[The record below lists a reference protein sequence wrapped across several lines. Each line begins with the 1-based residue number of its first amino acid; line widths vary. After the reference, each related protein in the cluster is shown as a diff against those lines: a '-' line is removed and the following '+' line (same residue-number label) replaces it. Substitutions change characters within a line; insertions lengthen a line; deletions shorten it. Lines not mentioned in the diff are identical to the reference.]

1 MNLPLHLGI
10 LGAIEAGLIAL
21 LIGMLSY
28 GLWRW
33 LMRRTGAG
41 GVGHAIG
48 WACVTA
54 MAAAGGIDTWNLFY
68 LGIMKLESPL
78 YARLALQG
86 IHDAESLG
94 ARVVCEAA
102 GVLAGVAV
110 GWQLFSGG
118 FRENNVSKQGENAD
132 KPD

>member
-1 MNLPLHLGI
+1 MNLPLHLGF

-21 LIGMLSY
+21 LVGILSY
-28 GLWRW
+28 GLWSW
-33 LMRRTGAG
+33 LMRRAGAS
-41 GVGHAIG
+41 VGHAIG
-48 WACVTA
+48 WACLTA
-54 MAAAGGIDTWNLFY
+54 MAVAGGIDAWNLFY
-68 LGIMKLESPL
+68 LGMMKLESPL

-102 GVLAGVAV
+102 GALAGVAA

-118 FRENNVSKQGENAD
+118 FRENNASKQGGNSN

>member
-1 MNLPLHLGI
+1 MNLPLHLGF

-21 LIGMLSY
+21 LAGILSY

-33 LMRRTGAG
+33 LMRRAGASI
-41 GVGHAIG
+41 GHAIG

-54 MAAAGGIDTWNLFY
+54 MVVAGGIDAWNLFY
-68 LGIMKLESPL
+68 LGVMKLESPL
-78 YARLALQG
+78 YARLTLQS

-94 ARVVCEAA
+94 ARVVCEVA
-102 GVLAGVAV
+102 GAMCGVAI

-118 FRENNVSKQGENAD
+118 FREKSVSNGLENRD
-132 KPD
+132 SHD

>member
-1 MNLPLHLGI
+1 MNLPLHLGF
-10 LGAIEAGLIAL
+10 LGAMEAGLIAL
-21 LIGMLSY
+21 LVGILSY
-28 GLWRW
+28 GLWSW
-33 LMRRTGAG
+33 LMRRAGAS
-41 GVGHAIG
+41 VGHAIG
-48 WACVTA
+48 WAWVTA
-54 MAAAGGIDTWNLFY
+54 AVVAGGIDAWNLFY

-102 GVLAGVAV
+102 GALAGVAV

-118 FRENNVSKQGENAD
+118 FREKSVSKQDQNTRNSD
-132 KPD
+132 

>member
-1 MNLPLHLGI
+1 MNLPLHLGF

-21 LIGMLSY
+21 LVGILAY
-28 GLWRW
+28 GLWNW
-33 LMRRTGAG
+33 LMRRVGAS
-41 GVGHAIG
+41 VGHAIG

-54 MAAAGGIDTWNLFY
+54 AVVAGGIDAWNLFY

-102 GVLAGVAV
+102 GALVGVAV

-118 FRENNVSKQGENAD
+118 FRENSVSEKGENLD

>member
-1 MNLPLHLGI
+1 MNLPLHLGF

-21 LIGMLSY
+21 VIGILSY
-28 GLWRW
+28 GLWSW
-33 LMRRTGAG
+33 LMRRAGASI
-41 GVGHAIG
+41 GHAIG

-54 MAAAGGIDTWNLFY
+54 AVLAGGIDAWNLFY
-68 LGIMKLESPL
+68 LGIVKLESPL

-94 ARVVCEAA
+94 ARVVCEVA
-102 GVLAGVAV
+102 GVLTGVAV

-118 FRENNVSKQGENAD
+118 FREKNVSKQGGNTKKSD
-132 KPD
+132 

>member
-1 MNLPLHLGI
+1 MNLPLHLGF
-10 LGAIEAGLIAL
+10 LGALEAGLIAFL
-21 LIGMLSY
+21 VGILSY

-33 LMRRTGAG
+33 LMRRAGAG
-41 GVGHAIG
+41 IGHTFG

-54 MAAAGGIDTWNLFY
+54 AVVAGGIDAWNLFY
-68 LGIMKLESPL
+68 LGMMKLESPL

-94 ARVVCEAA
+94 ARVICEVA

-118 FRENNVSKQGENAD
+118 FREKSVSKQDENASKSD
-132 KPD
+132 

>member
-1 MNLPLHLGI
+1 MNLPLHLGF

-21 LIGMLSY
+21 LVGILSY
-28 GLWRW
+28 GLWSW
-33 LMRRTGAG
+33 LMLRAGASI
-41 GVGHAIG
+41 GHAIG

-54 MAAAGGIDTWNLFY
+54 AIVAGGIDAWNLFY

-102 GVLAGVAV
+102 GALTGVAV

-118 FRENNVSKQGENAD
+118 FREKNVSKQDENTEKSD
-132 KPD
+132 

>member
-1 MNLPLHLGI
+1 MNLPLHLGF
-10 LGAIEAGLIAL
+10 LGALEAGLIAFL
-21 LIGMLSY
+21 VGILSY

-33 LMRRTGAG
+33 LRRADAS
-41 GVGHAIG
+41 VGHAIG

-54 MAAAGGIDTWNLFY
+54 VVVAGGIDTWNLFY
-68 LGIMKLESPL
+68 LGFMKLESPL
-78 YARLALQG
+78 YARLALEG

-94 ARVVCEAA
+94 ARVVCEVA
-102 GVLAGVAV
+102 GALAGVAV

-118 FRENNVSKQGENAD
+118 FREKSVSKQGENTK

>member
-1 MNLPLHLGI
+1 MNLPLHLGF

-28 GLWRW
+28 GLWSW
-33 LMRRTGAG
+33 LMRRTGA

-54 MAAAGGIDTWNLFY
+54 AVVGGGIDAWNLFY

-102 GVLAGVAV
+102 GALTGVAV

-118 FRENNVSKQGENAD
+118 FREKNVSKQDENTD
-132 KPD
+132 KSD